1 MNPSVFPLEIQN
13 MRFSS
18 HSSEDC
24 PCRGLSSGC
33 PFCEGTGFW
42 LNRKKGTPRSQR
54 KKKSKTT
61 RTVRVLDSFSDEYK
75 REVRDAISDCA
86 NFNLL
91 PNRVRVAALD
101 SNYDAQILIDM
112 LHDES
117 EAGNP
122 PSKPADFFLSFARS
136 TDAT

>member
-1 MNPSVFPLEIQN
+1 MDVASQ
-13 MRFSS
+13 
-18 HSSEDC
+18 DC

-42 LNRKKGTPRSQR
+42 LNRKTKTPRNH
-54 KKKSKTT
+54 KKMKSKTA
-61 RTVRVLDSFSDEYK
+61 RKVIALDSLPDEFK
-75 REVRDAISDCA
+75 NEIRDVIRDCVH
-86 NFNLL
+86 LL
-91 PNRVRVAALD
+91 PNRVGAAALD
-101 SNYDAQILIDM
+101 PKYPIQTLIDM

-136 TDAT
+136 SDATRS